1 MEEGASQGE
10 YERGSV
16 IAAVCMIGY
25 IENEHDFVKKE
36 RPASHGLLV
45 QAILTT
51 LAFYVWLNTSN
62 E

>member
-25 IENEHDFVKKE
+25 IENEHDFIRTSRK
-36 RPASHGLLV
+36 GLLV